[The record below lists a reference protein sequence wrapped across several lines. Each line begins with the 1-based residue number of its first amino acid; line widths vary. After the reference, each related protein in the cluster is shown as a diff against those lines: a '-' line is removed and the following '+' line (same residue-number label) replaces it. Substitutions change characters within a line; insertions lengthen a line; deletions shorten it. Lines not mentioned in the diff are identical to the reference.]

1 MQAKQ
6 RKGKSGK
13 LLISTLPHSHRD
25 TREVAKTG
33 PLNRVSPLMERLSH
47 SDYARLLDF
56 IAVLQEP
63 VALADFGSMIVR
75 LTSDLLPG
83 ATIAFDQINERCGDY
98 YSFDHNVP
106 LDLADQ
112 AKMYARLQ
120 QLYKQNP
127 IYDYIQSGG
136 KGPVLDLDD
145 LMPKRRF
152 RRTDFYQDIFRPY
165 GIGHQVS
172 VLLSRDGWI
181 NTLTLNHARPV
192 SGKMKTLLT
201 LASRHVRLAH
211 GNACRSAQLAAGSV
225 IIPVTLTDRESEVF
239 CWLREGKRN
248 SEIATILGCAKRTVD
263 KHVENILRKTGAE
276 TRTAAAR
283 VQPEP

>member
-1 MQAKQ
+1 
-6 RKGKSGK
+6 
-13 LLISTLPHSHRD
+13 
-25 TREVAKTG
+25 
-33 PLNRVSPLMERLSH
+33 MERLSH

-63 VALADFGSMIVR
+63 VALANFGSMIVR
-75 LTSDLLPG
+75 LASDLLPG
-83 ATIAFDQINERCGDY
+83 ATIAFDQIDERRGEY
-98 YSFDHNVP
+98 FGFDHNVP

-112 AKMYARLQ
+112 AKMQARLQ
-120 QLYKQNP
+120 ELYKENP
-127 IYDYIQSGG
+127 IYDYIQTGG
-136 KGPVLDLDD
+136 KGPVVDLDD

-172 VLLSRDGWI
+172 VLLSREGWI

-192 SGKMKTLLT
+192 PGRMKTLLT

-211 GNACRSAQLAAGSV
+211 GHACQSAAIATASAIV
-225 IIPVTLTDRESEVF
+225 PVNLTGRESEVF

-248 SEIATILGCAKRTVD
+248 SEIAVILGCARRTVD

-283 VQPEP
+283 FQSEP